1 MKCTCFKLVKD
12 NQTTP
17 IINKYINNTLYFYIV
32 LPHKCY
38 KAHIYFTVQVG
49 KSNQFFPVFYL
60 VLLYS
65 MYNTGIK

>member
-1 MKCTCFKLVKD
+1 MKYTCFKLVKD

-49 KSNQFFPVFYL
+49 KSIFPCILFSSALFNV
-60 VLLYS
+60 
-65 MYNTGIK
+65 

>member
-1 MKCTCFKLVKD
+1 MKYTCFKLVKD

-38 KAHIYFTVQVG
+38 LSFASKV
-49 KSNQFFPVFYL
+49 
-60 VLLYS
+60 
-65 MYNTGIK
+65 